1 MNPTMTGIPN
11 DSSSATRISGDAGA
25 EPEGRRISMVE
36 RLAVSALLRGYAH
49 APWITARL
57 RPRMVAETWRR
68 AGSWRRTLQEN
79 GRIILGPDAGEAEI
93 DAYGVG
99 VLDHMQRYM
108 EGIAIAS
115 RQTPKRLLDRIGHV
129 EGLDRFRTHFR
140 DRGGRGIVMLSMHMG
155 EFEPAAAFIGRHAPI
170 HVLYHRDPIRTLE
183 NMRRRA
189 RNRLGVIGHAVDDG
203 LATWAELR
211 DGLDRGEV
219 VALLGD
225 RVQPGQR
232 GTPLSVFGR
241 KMEIPVGPFKLAE
254 SAGASVIPVFNWR
267 LPDGGLALRMEDP
280 LPMDGDL
287 RRDPGNHPGVR
298 RWVSMIQDVIS
309 RHPTQWLN
317 VHPVWK
323 DESSSKTRIAS

>member
-1 MNPTMTGIPN
+1 MTSTATGIPKRP
-11 DSSSATRISGDAGA
+11 SSTGDASDPA
-25 EPEGRRISMVE
+25 RIEPEGRRISTVE

-57 RPRMVAETWRR
+57 RSRMVTETWRR
-68 AGSWRRTLQEN
+68 AESWRRTLREN
-79 GRIILGPDAGEAEI
+79 GRIILGPDADESMI
-93 DAYGVG
+93 DAYGLG

-108 EGIAIAS
+108 EGIAVAS
-115 RQTPKRLLDRIGHV
+115 RRSPERLLERISHV
-129 EGLDRFRTHFR
+129 EGLDEFRAHFGA
-140 DRGGRGIVMLSMHMG
+140 RGTRGIVMLSMHMG

-183 NMRRRA
+183 NMWRRA
-189 RNRLGVIGHAVDDG
+189 RQRLGVIGHAVDDG

-232 GTPLSVFGR
+232 GTPMTVFGR
-241 KMEIPVGPFKLAE
+241 EMEIPIGPFKLAD
-254 SAGASVIPVFNWR
+254 SANASVVPVFNWR
-267 LPDGGLALRMEDP
+267 LPDGGLALRMESP

-287 RRDPGNHPGVR
+287 RRDPGNHPGVL
-298 RWVSMIQDVIS
+298 RWVEMIEKVITE
-309 RHPTQWLN
+309 HPTQWLN

-323 DESSSKTRIAS
+323 DESPSGKRIA